1 VEKLAVAFSLSDKTR
16 RVFDVNESL
25 ALAGITMFGPERGG
39 LAGPHVSRSN
49 DQDHRLPN
57 AAERNQAAEI

>member
-25 ALAGITMFGPERGG
+25 VFVGITMFGTERGG
-39 LAGPHVSRSN
+39 LVG
-49 DQDHRLPN
+49 
-57 AAERNQAAEI
+57 